1 MHMCNQS
8 QSIRGDMAQVLL
20 TIFSPEV
27 LLSLLLCFFVVGRY
41 YLARRSANNCHDNGR
56 RLPPSPPKLPLIGH
70 LHLVGPDPHIS
81 LAELSRKHAGRGG
94 LMLLRLGQVPNLV
107 VSSPSAAEAVL
118 RTHDHVFAS
127 RPPSIVAGVLLSG
140 PSDVALAPYGEY
152 WRQARKLV
160 TTHLLSARKVRTL
173 QGAREEETRLV
184 VVKLRAAT
192 EAHSAVDMTELLG
205 AFTNDVVCR
214 AVCGKFF
221 RVEGRN
227 ELFRELIAGN
237 VAAIG
242 GFNLED
248 YFPSLAKV
256 GLLRRVVL
264 ARTCR
269 LKKRWDELLDKI
281 IDDHATKSPWLV
293 GGVQHQHDE
302 QDQDRDLVDVLL
314 SLQHEYN
321 LTRDN
326 VKAILMDM
334 FAAGTDT
341 SFIVLEFAMA
351 ELMRKSHFMAKLQ
364 AEVRSKT
371 PKGQK
376 TVKEDDLSGMP
387 YLKAV
392 VKETLRLHP
401 PVPLLVPRITMAEC
415 DDVNGYMVP
424 AGTRTIVNA
433 WALCRDT
440 ESWGENAEE
449 FWPERFMDGAK
460 AAADFKGRDFQFL
473 PFGAGRRICPGMGFG
488 LATVE
493 VMLANLVYCFDWELP
508 DGMREEDVDM
518 ADVFGVTMSRKEKLI
533 LVPKIPYHH

>member
-1 MHMCNQS
+1 
-8 QSIRGDMAQVLL
+8 MAHVL

-27 LLSLLLCFFVVGRY
+27 LLSLLLCFIVLRRY
-41 YLARRSANNCHDNGR
+41 YLARRSANNCRDHGR

-70 LHLVGPDPHIS
+70 LHLVGPDPHVS
-81 LAELSRKHAGRGG
+81 LAELSRKHAGRDG

-127 RPPSIVAGVLLSG
+127 RPPSIVADVLLSG

-160 TTHLLSARKVRTL
+160 TTHLLSGRKVRAL
-173 QGAREEETRLV
+173 QGGREEEARLV
-184 VVKLRAAT
+184 VAKLRAAA
-192 EAHSAVDMTELLG
+192 EAGSAVDMTELLG

-214 AVCGKFF
+214 AVSGKFF
-221 RVEGRN
+221 REEGRN

-264 ARTCR
+264 GKTRR

-281 IDDHATKSPWLV
+281 IDDHATKSPSLE
-293 GGVQHQHDE
+293 GLHHHQQHDE
-302 QDQDRDLVDVLL
+302 LEQQQQDQDRDLVDILL

-326 VKAILMDM
+326 VKVILLDM
-334 FAAGTDT
+334 FSAGTDT
-341 SFIVLEFAMA
+341 SSIVLEFAMA
-351 ELMRKSHFMAKLQ
+351 ELMRKPHLMAKLQ
-364 AEVRSKT
+364 ADVRSKT
-371 PKGQK
+371 PKTQQ
-376 TVKEDDLSGMP
+376 TVKEDDLGNMS

-401 PVPLLVPRITMAEC
+401 PAPLLIPHLSMAEC
-415 DDVNGYMVP
+415 NNVNGYMVP
-424 AGTRTIVNA
+424 AGTRVIINA

-440 ESWGENAEE
+440 ESWGKKAEE
-449 FWPERFMDGAK
+449 FWPERFVGGAR

-518 ADVFGVTMSRKEKLI
+518 ADVFGVTVRRKEKLV
-533 LVPKIPYHH
+533 LVPRIPQDANI